1 MPGSQLTRLRSKG
14 LGSGGRKRGQGWAGC
29 DSLDPEYI
37 TAVLGTGLG
46 QKVSPRTDAN
56 QSRHLAQPSCLL
68 VSGLSGFLPKER
80 QLTLCCL

>member
-46 QKVSPRTDAN
+46 QKVSP
-56 QSRHLAQPSCLL
+56 
-68 VSGLSGFLPKER
+68 E
-80 QLTLCCL
+80 LTLIRVDILPNQAVSWSQACQVFFPRRGS